1 MNIRRGKHRFT
12 GLPGQLQ
19 PDDDVGLFIAP
30 LSWLFIAGL
39 FCRSELARENL
50 ESAAYSL
57 ITRVI
62 VGDFREQARAYKVWV
77 RPGP

>member
-1 MNIRRGKHRFT
+1 MCRFT
-12 GLPGQLQ
+12 GLPGHLQ
-19 PDDDVGLFIAP
+19 PDDDVGLFIAR
-30 LSWLFIAGL
+30 L

-57 ITRVI
+57 IIRVI
-62 VGDFREQARAYKVWV
+62 VGDFREQARSYKVWV